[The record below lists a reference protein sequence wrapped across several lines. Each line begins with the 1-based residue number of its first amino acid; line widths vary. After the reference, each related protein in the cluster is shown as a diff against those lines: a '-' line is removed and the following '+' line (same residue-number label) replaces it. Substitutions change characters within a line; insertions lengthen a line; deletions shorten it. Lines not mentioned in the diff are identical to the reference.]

1 MLSRNNLELNISEN
15 PIEFC
20 VLIVQSE
27 IVLNKFPL
35 RFTANQKYVFSI
47 IPSFLDTN
55 WIFVQF

>member
-55 WIFVQF
+55 